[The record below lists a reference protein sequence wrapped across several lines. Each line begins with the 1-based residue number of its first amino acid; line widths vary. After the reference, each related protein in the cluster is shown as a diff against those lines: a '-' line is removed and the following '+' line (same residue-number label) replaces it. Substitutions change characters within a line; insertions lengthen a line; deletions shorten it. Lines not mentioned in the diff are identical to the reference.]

1 MSGYEERYEKIEVE
15 TSYVLTEADVRRL
28 KNLSRTLSLAIAE
41 LPEARCRESLRY
53 ASFADENDPED
64 QADFDL
70 NEIMTYEQ
78 AYELKQSLSDKE
90 AD

>member
-1 MSGYEERYEKIEVE
+1 MKIEVE
-15 TSYVLTEADVRRL
+15 TSYVLTEADVCRL

-41 LPEARCRESLRY
+41 LLEARCQESLSY
-53 ASFADENDPED
+53 ASFADEDDCKD
-64 QADFDL
+64 QPDFDL

-78 AYELKQSLSDKE
+78 VYELRQSLSGTE

>member
-1 MSGYEERYEKIEVE
+1 MKIEVE
-15 TSYVLTEADVRRL
+15 TSYVLTEDDVRRL

-41 LPEARCRESLRY
+41 LLDARCQENLNY
-53 ASFADENDPED
+53 ALFADEKDCEN

-78 AYELKQSLSDKE
+78 AYELRQSLSRKE

>member
-1 MSGYEERYEKIEVE
+1 MKIEVE

-28 KNLSRTLSLAIAE
+28 KNLSRTLALAIAE
-41 LPEARCRESLRY
+41 LLEARCQESLRY
-53 ASFADENDPED
+53 ASFED
-64 QADFDL
+64 DYKDQLDFDL

-78 AYELKQSLSDKE
+78 AYELRQSLSGTE